1 MKAWICFALFSLVAT
16 KALADPAADV
26 KAHSDA
32 FARAM
37 AARDVAAVVALYA
50 DDARVIWPGQG
61 EEAKGKAEITK
72 LVTDSLKASPDST
85 PVLKS
90 QEIVPLGG
98 GYTAVLGQWEQ
109 AVKGPKG
116 ESETLHVRTS
126 EIIRKVGNKTLYVVD
141 HASIGVPP
149 APAADAGGKAP
160 ASP

>member
-1 MKAWICFALFSLVAT
+1 MKVWICLVLFSLVAT
-16 KALADPAADV
+16 KALADPAADA

-61 EEAKGKAEITK
+61 EEAKGKAEIAK
-72 LVTDSLKASPDST
+72 LVTRSLEASPDST

-90 QEIVPLGG
+90 QEVIPLGG
-98 GYTAVLGQWEQ
+98 GYTAVLGLWEQ
-109 AVKGPKG
+109 VVKGPKG

-126 EIIRKVGNKTLYVVD
+126 EIQRKIGNKMLYVVD

-149 APAADAGGKAP
+149 APSPAAKP
-160 ASP
+160 